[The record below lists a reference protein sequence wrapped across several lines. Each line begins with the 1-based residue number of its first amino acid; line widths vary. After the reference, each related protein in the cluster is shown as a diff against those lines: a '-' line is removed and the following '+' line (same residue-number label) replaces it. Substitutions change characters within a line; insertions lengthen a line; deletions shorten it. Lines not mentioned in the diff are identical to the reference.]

1 MKKIKRKE
9 GIGALEIY
17 KGQPVSEVA
26 LERIVKLAASGN
38 ERAFEQLVSIYESAV
53 YNMAMYTV
61 KNRDDALDVSQEV
74 FVKLWQSLP
83 TFRGECSIKSY
94 IMKLTKNAS
103 LDLMRKK
110 SRRQSVSLTVEND
123 KGEEAQLDL
132 PDTSD
137 EANPEQAYLREERI
151 RKVREGLLRLDDE
164 QRQIIIMRD
173 MNGMSYAEIAD
184 ALGLNEGTV
193 KSRLNRARSA
203 LKKILTDGN
212 YF

>member
-1 MKKIKRKE
+1 M
-9 GIGALEIY
+9 EIY

-110 SRRQSVSLTVEND
+110 SRRQSISLTVEND

>member
-1 MKKIKRKE
+1 M
-9 GIGALEIY
+9 EIY

>member
-1 MKKIKRKE
+1 ME
-9 GIGALEIY
+9 TY

-26 LERIVKLAASGN
+26 LERIVSLAATGN
-38 ERAFEQLVSIYESAV
+38 ERAFEQLVSIYEGAV
-53 YNMAMYTV
+53 YNMAMYMV
-61 KNRDDALDVSQEV
+61 KNRDDALDISQDV

-83 TFRGECSIKSY
+83 TFRGECGIKSY
-94 IMKLTKNAS
+94 VMKLTKNAS
-103 LDLMRKK
+103 LDFIRKR

-137 EANPEQAYLREERI
+137 ESNPEQAYLREERI
-151 RKVREGLLRLDDE
+151 RKVREGLGRLDGE
-164 QRQIIIMRD
+164 QREIIIMRD

-193 KSRLNRARSA
+193 KSRLSRARSA

>member
-1 MKKIKRKE
+1 ME
-9 GIGALEIY
+9 TY
-17 KGQPVSEVA
+17 KGQAVSEVA
-26 LERIVKLAASGN
+26 LERIIKLAATGN

-53 YNMAMYTV
+53 YNMAMYMT
-61 KNRDDALDVSQEV
+61 KNHDDALDVSQEV

-83 TFRGECSIKSY
+83 TFRGECSMKSY
-94 IMKLTKNAS
+94 IMKLTKNTA
-103 LDLMRKK
+103 LDLGRKR

-123 KGEEAQLDL
+123 RGEEIEVDI
-132 PDTSD
+132 PDTSV
-137 EANPEQAYLREERI
+137 ESNPEQAYLRDERI
-151 RKVREGLLRLDDE
+151 QKVREGIMKLDEE
-164 QRQIIIMRD
+164 QRQMIVMRD
-173 MNGMSYAEIAD
+173 MNGMSYADIAS

>member
-1 MKKIKRKE
+1 ME
-9 GIGALEIY
+9 TY

-38 ERAFEQLVSIYESAV
+38 DRAFEQLVSIYESVV
-53 YNMAMYTV
+53 YNMAMYMV

-83 TFRGECSIKSY
+83 TFRGDCSIKSY

-103 LDLMRKK
+103 LDFMRKQ
-110 SRRQSVSLTVEND
+110 SRRQSTSLTVEND
-123 KGEEAQLDL
+123 KGEETQLDV

-137 EANPEQAYLREERI
+137 EANPEQAYLRAERI
-151 RKVREGLLRLDDE
+151 RMVREGLGRLDDE